1 MTAGPQGEFVARYGY
16 DALGRR
22 TRKTVI
28 RG

>member
-22 TRKTVI
+22 TRKT
-28 RG
+28 